1 MLKQPYDVESEG
13 RRLVQLV
20 RAAALHHATSWEA
33 LVPNA
38 FEINLEAEA
47 AEEAAYADMT
57 LAKRALRDHICA
69 VYGISLREL
78 SSLAAP

>member
-1 MLKQPYDVESEG
+1 MTKRSHDGADEG
-13 RRLVQLV
+13 RQLV
-20 RAAALHHATSWEA
+20 EAVREAALRHATSWEA
-33 LVPNA
+33 LVPNSFA
-38 FEINLEAEA
+38 INLEAES
-47 AEEAAYADMT
+47 AEEAAYAEMA

>member
-1 MLKQPYDVESEG
+1 MESEG
-13 RRLVQLV
+13 RQLVQLV
-20 RAAALHHATSWEA
+20 REAALRHATSWEA

-38 FEINLEAEA
+38 FEIDLD
-47 AEEAAYADMT
+47 AEEAEESAYADMA

-78 SSLAAP
+78 GSLAAP